1 MRAGDDRHDSMQR
14 LGELIER
21 LDEIQREIKAL
32 TSEQIDAVVMP
43 DGLPFMLADAQEELR
58 GREQEQRAHAE
69 QRAAI
74 LDALPAKVALL
85 EAAGEII
92 ATNAAWRG
100 TGCDPTKAPGVGLNY
115 LEVCDRAEGEGAE
128 YAAASAAGIRQVLAG
143 ERGRFSLDYPCASPE
158 NPDGWFRLLAA
169 PLHGLERPGAV
180 VVHIDV
186 TAEHRATIQA
196 RREERYFR
204 QLFDTNPM
212 PMWLFDT
219 RTLKFLD
226 VNRAALAHYGYTRE
240 QFLGMTIRDIRPA
253 EDRERLDRFMAG
265 SASGRRTGGGAD
277 GVPTHWRHLRADG
290 SLIDVE
296 IHADEFELDGQSAR
310 LVVAVDITER
320 MRNRRIKDAEARVL
334 SAISTREALDTVLN
348 LVAGG
353 IEEIAPGTLASVL
366 LLDPDGRHIRHGAA
380 PSLPQEFNRAV
391 DGLAIGPEAGS
402 CGTAMYRGEAVFVDD
417 IRTDA
422 LWRDFADLAEAA
434 GLRACW
440 SWPVFDS
447 NRRVVGTLAL
457 YSGEPRKPEA
467 WERDMAE
474 LFGALAGLAVER
486 RRQDEALETS
496 ERRLKKLFHEAA
508 TGIVVI
514 TEQGHFD
521 QVNRVFA
528 GIVGR
533 AENRVGEVNYYDITH
548 SDDRE
553 HVRAAMRRLLSAASS
568 AETLEH
574 RFITGDRGEA
584 WGRVRL
590 SAQSGKDGRPARLIG
605 VIEEI
610 TQRKQAE
617 LRLER
622 ANALQRIAGR
632 IGRVGGWS
640 VDLEGDG
647 VFWSPEIFN
656 ILEWEDDET
665 PPLSETLDLYPPEH
679 RERVES
685 ALRDCAERGVPFDIE
700 AELRTRHGRR
710 LQVRVA
716 GEPEKK
722 PSGEVGRVIG
732 VFQDIT
738 QQKRVEARRDELA
751 GRLENVLENMSD
763 AFLLIDTDWTI
774 NYINRAGEQLVRARR
789 AELPGRNLWAAF
801 PEAQQ
806 TEIGEQYEHAMT
818 TGESVHFELYY
829 QPLEHWFEV
838 SAYPSDEGLAVYFSQ
853 TTEKR
858 KLEDQLRQSQR
869 LESVGQLTGG
879 IAHDF
884 NNLLTVILGNADML
898 TESLEGSEE
907 LEPIARHIGDAATRG
922 AELTRRLLA
931 FARRQPLEPE
941 AVDVN
946 DLIRDLEPLLRRALG
961 EACEIEVAR
970 GAGLWPAMIDPSQ
983 FESAL
988 MNLAINARDAM
999 HGGGRLTIET
1009 ANVRIDD
1016 EYQRL
1021 HPDVAV
1027 GQYVLVAVSD
1037 TGSGIPSEDLD
1048 KVFEPFFTTKEK
1060 GRGTGLGLSM
1070 VYGFI
1075 KQSNGHIR
1083 VYSEVGEGTTVRL
1096 YLPRAG
1102 GETPLA
1108 REDDAQIG
1116 SGRGESILL
1125 VEDDES
1131 VRRYAEHALQQLGYR
1146 VRSASRADQALEM
1159 LQQGIACDL
1168 LFTDVVMPGGK
1179 GGRELAEAALALRP
1193 ALKVLFTSG
1202 YTENAIVHQGRL
1214 DPGVSLL
1221 SKPYRR
1227 DELARQVRRVLD
1239 HKGGGGLG

>member
-1 MRAGDDRHDSMQR
+1 MSGGSQPGDPMAR

-32 TSEQIDAVVMP
+32 TSEQVDAVVMP
-43 DGLPFMLADAQEELR
+43 DGLPFMLAEAQEELR
-58 GREQEQRAHAE
+58 EREQEQRAHAE

-92 ATNAAWRG
+92 STNIAWRG
-100 TGCDPTKAPGVGLNY
+100 TGCDPTEAPGVGLNY

-143 ERGRFSLDYPCASPE
+143 ERGEFSLDYPCASPE
-158 NPDGWFRLLAA
+158 NPDAWFRLLAA
-169 PLHGLERPGAV
+169 PLPGLERPGAV

-219 RTLKFLD
+219 QTLKFLE
-226 VNRAALAHYGYTRE
+226 VNRAAITHYGYTRE

-253 EDRERLDRFMAG
+253 ADRERLDRFMADNDRE
-265 SASGRRTGGGAD
+265 AGGA
-277 GVPTHWRHLRADG
+277 PTLWRHVRADG
-290 SLIDVE
+290 SLIEVE
-296 IHADEFELDGQSAR
+296 IHADNFDFDGQSAR
-310 LVVAVDITER
+310 LVVAVDVSER
-320 MRNRRIKDAEARVL
+320 MRNRRIKDAEARIL
-334 SAISTREALDTVLN
+334 SAISTREALATILSH
-348 LVAGG
+348 VATG
-353 IEEIAPGTLASVL
+353 IEEIAPGTIASVL
-366 LLDPDGRHIRHGAA
+366 LLDRDGRHIRHGAA

-391 DGLAIGPEAGS
+391 DGLAIGPEVGS
-402 CGTAMYRGEAVFVDD
+402 CGTAMHRGEAVFVDD

-422 LWRDFADLAEAA
+422 LWHDFADLAEAA

-440 SWPVFDS
+440 SWPMFDS

-457 YSGEPRKPEA
+457 YCAEPRNPEP

-474 LFGALAGLAVER
+474 LFGALAGLAVEQHR
-486 RRQDEALETS
+486 RDEALRSS
-496 ERRLKKLFHEAA
+496 ERRLKKLFEEAA

-514 TEQGHFD
+514 TEQGLFD
-521 QVNRVFA
+521 QVNRVFT

-533 AENRVGEVNYYDITH
+533 AENRIGEVNYYDITH
-548 SDDRE
+548 PDDRE
-553 HVRAAMRRLLSAASS
+553 NVRAAMRRLLSAASS

-622 ANALQRIAGR
+622 ASALQRIAGR

-640 VDLEGDG
+640 VDLERDE

-656 ILEWEDDET
+656 ILEWEDDEI

-774 NYINRAGEQLVRARR
+774 NYINRAGEQMVRARR
-789 AELPGRNLWAAF
+789 AELLGRNLWAAF

-806 TEIGEQYEHAMT
+806 TEIGKQYEHAMT

-829 QPLEHWFEV
+829 EPLEHWFEV
-838 SAYPSDEGLAVYFSQ
+838 SAYPSEEGLAVYFSQ

-858 KLEDQLRQSQR
+858 RLEEQLQQSQR

-884 NNLLTVILGNADML
+884 NNLLTVITGNAEL
-898 TESLEGSEE
+898 LVESLEGAEE
-907 LEPIARHIGDAATRG
+907 LEPIARSIGDAAMRG

-946 DLIRDLEPLLRRALG
+946 GLIRDLEPLLRRALG

-970 GAGLWPAMIDPSQ
+970 GAGLWPAMIDASQ

-999 HGGGRLTIET
+999 LGGGRLTIET
-1009 ANVRIDD
+1009 ANVRIDE

-1037 TGSGIPSEDLD
+1037 TGSGIPAEDLD

-1075 KQSNGHIR
+1075 KQSAGHIAI
-1083 VYSEVGEGTTVRL
+1083 YSEAGEGTTIRL
-1096 YLPRAG
+1096 YLPRAAG
-1102 GETPLA
+1102 QTPLA

-1116 SGRGESILL
+1116 CGRGESILL

-1131 VRRYAEHALQQLGYR
+1131 VRGYAEHVLNQLGYR

-1159 LQQGIACDL
+1159 LQQGMACDL

-1193 ALKVLFTSG
+1193 AIKILFTSG

-1227 DELARQVRRVLD
+1227 DELARHVRRVLD
-1239 HKGGGGLG
+1239 QEDGGGLG

>member
-1 MRAGDDRHDSMQR
+1 MPADHDRQGSMQR

-32 TSEQIDAVVMP
+32 TQDQVDAVLLP
-43 DGLPFMLADAQEELR
+43 DGLPFLLSGAQEALR
-58 GREQEQRAHAE
+58 QHEEEQRAHAD

-85 EAAGEII
+85 DAAGAII
-92 ATNAAWRG
+92 ATNAGWRG
-100 TGCDPTKAPGVGLNY
+100 AGCDPADTPGVGLNY

-143 ERGRFSLDYPCASPE
+143 ERGQFSLDYPCASPE

-169 PLHGLERPGAV
+169 PLPGLERPGAV
-180 VVHIDV
+180 VAHIDV
-186 TAEHRATIQA
+186 TAEHLATLQA

-219 RTLKFLD
+219 QTLKFLD
-226 VNRAALAHYGYTRE
+226 VNRAAIAHYGYSRE

-253 EDRERLDRFMAG
+253 DERERLDRFMA
-265 SASGRRTGGGAD
+265 ASDRAAGD
-277 GVPTHWRHLRADG
+277 SPTQWRHQRADG

-296 IHADEFELDGQSAR
+296 IHSDDFELDGRSAR
-310 LVVAVDITER
+310 LVVAVDVTER
-320 MRNRRIKDAEARVL
+320 MRNRRIKEAEARVL
-334 SAISTREALDTVLN
+334 AAISTRESLETILEH
-348 LVAGG
+348 VATG
-353 IEEIAPGTLASVL
+353 IEEIAPDTFASVL

-380 PSLPQEFNRAV
+380 PSLPEEFNRAV
-391 DGLAIGPEAGS
+391 DGLAIGPEVGS
-402 CGTAMYRGEAVFVDD
+402 CGTAMHHGEAVFVDD

-457 YSGEPRKPEA
+457 YYAEPREPEP
-467 WERDMAE
+467 WERDLAG

-486 RRQDEALETS
+486 RRQDKALETS

-514 TEQGHFD
+514 TEQGDFE
-521 QVNRVFA
+521 QANGVFA
-528 GIVGR
+528 GLVGCPQGR
-533 AENRVGEVNYYDITH
+533 ILELNYHDLTH
-548 SDDRE
+548 PDDRE
-553 HVRAAMRRLLSAASS
+553 DVRAAIRRLLSTASS
-568 AETLEH
+568 AETLEQ
-574 RFITGDRGEA
+574 RFVAPQGGEA
-584 WGRVRL
+584 WGRVRF
-590 SAQSGKDGRPARLIG
+590 SAQSGKDGHPEHLIG
-605 VIEEI
+605 IIEEI

-622 ANALQRIAGR
+622 ASALQRIAGR

-640 VDLEGDG
+640 VDLERDE

-656 ILEWEDDET
+656 ILEWDADEV
-665 PPLSETLDLYPPEH
+665 PPLSDSMELYPPEH
-679 RERVES
+679 RERVQS
-685 ALRDCAERGVPFDIE
+685 ALSECAESGVPFDIE
-700 AELRTRHGRR
+700 AELRTRRGRR

-774 NYINRAGEQLVRARR
+774 NYINRAGEQMVQARR
-789 AELPGRNLWAAF
+789 AELLGRNLWAAF

-829 QPLEHWFEV
+829 EPLEHWFEV
-838 SAYPSDEGLAVYFSQ
+838 TAYPSQEGLAVYFSQ

-858 KLEDQLRQSQR
+858 RLEEQLQQSQR

-884 NNLLTVILGNADML
+884 NNLLTVILGNAELL
-898 TESLEGSEE
+898 TEELADSEE
-907 LEPIARHIGDAATRG
+907 LAPIARNIGDAAVRG

-931 FARRQPLEPE
+931 FARRQPLAPEPT
-941 AVDVN
+941 DVQR
-946 DLIRDLEPLLRRALG
+946 LIRGLQNLLQRALG
-961 EACEIEVAR
+961 EQCEIEISH
-970 GAGLWPAMIDPSQ
+970 GAGLWTAMIDSSQ

-999 HGGGRLTIET
+999 AGGGRLTIEA

-1016 EYQRL
+1016 EYGRQ
-1021 HPDVAV
+1021 HPDVEP
-1027 GQYVLVAVSD
+1027 GQYVMVAVSD
-1037 TGSGIPSEDLD
+1037 TGIGIPEESLG

-1075 KQSNGHIR
+1075 KQSRGHIR
-1083 VYSEVGEGTTVRL
+1083 IYSELDEGTTVRL
-1096 YLPRAG
+1096 YLPRAHRAAAPSRAPEVGFG
-1102 GETPLA
+1102 G
-1108 REDDAQIG
+1108 
-1116 SGRGESILL
+1116 SRGEAVLI
-1125 VEDDES
+1125 VEDEPAVREFAES
-1131 VRRYAEHALQQLGYR
+1131 VLAQLGYR
-1146 VRSASRADQALEM
+1146 VGSAASGRQALE
-1159 LQQGIACDL
+1159 LLEQGMDCDL
-1168 LFTDVVMPGGK
+1168 LFTDVVMPGGLN
-1179 GGRELAEAALALRP
+1179 GRELAAAAAGLRP
-1193 ALKVLFTSG
+1193 DLKVLYTSG

-1214 DPGVSLL
+1214 DPGVHLL

-1227 DELARQVRRVLD
+1227 DELARRVRKVLD
-1239 HKGGGGLG
+1239 EDPDEPGADHDR